1 MKKVT
6 LLGIA
11 LICVFAGI
19 YSACDNPVHKLPA
32 VDTNVDTQRSITG
45 NLNEYSEQEYS
56 EPLTANKTEIEKISQ
71 GLFGNGS
78 RD

>member
-1 MKKVT
+1 MKKVKF
-6 LLGIA
+6 LGIA

-32 VDTNVDTQRSITG
+32 VDTKVDTQRSITG
-45 NLNEYSEQEYS
+45 NLGEYSEQEYS
-56 EPLTANKTEIEKISQ
+56 EQLTAYQTDIEKISQ
-71 GLFGNGS
+71 ELLGKGS